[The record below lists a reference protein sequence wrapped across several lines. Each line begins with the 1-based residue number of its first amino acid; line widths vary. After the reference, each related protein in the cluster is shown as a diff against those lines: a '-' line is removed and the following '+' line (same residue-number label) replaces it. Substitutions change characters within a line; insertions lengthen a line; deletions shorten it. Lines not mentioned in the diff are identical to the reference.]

1 MLDRSQ
7 SGRTDDGHGLSVA
20 KTRSV
25 LKSLTV
31 LPEPAASFAMVRV
44 VAVAI
49 QSLVSLVRSRRE
61 LLLEN
66 LALRQQLATIVQK
79 AHPRIRVADRVFW
92 VALRRVWSRWAEALV
107 VVKPETVV
115 RWHRA
120 GYRVSGGDAPVAGGA
135 AADPRWRA
143 RYAILIRRM
152 ASENHWRAPRIHG
165 ELLRLGVD
173 VSERTVSRYLRAVP
187 S

>member
-1 MLDRSQ
+1 
-7 SGRTDDGHGLSVA
+7 
-20 KTRSV
+20 
-25 LKSLTV
+25 
-31 LPEPAASFAMVRV
+31 MVRLL
-44 VAVAI
+44 AVAI

-120 GYRVSGGDAPVAGGA
+120 GYRLFWRRRSRRGRSSGRPAVAGEVR
-135 AADPRWRA
+135 D
-143 RYAILIRRM
+143 LIRRM